1 MSDKPPPL
9 MAVED
14 ALAHIL
20 DALHQT
26 ESEIIPINDAAG
38 RVLAEDIVARY
49 SHPRHAISAMD
60 GYAVAVSDAPI
71 DISTP
76 LEVIGEAAAGH
87 IFSGTVSAGQAVRI
101 FTGAYM
107 PQGSNAVLIQE
118 DADLKDG
125 FVLPK
130 EAIKAGQ
137 FVRPAGLDFEQGD
150 VIARA
155 GDVLNAR
162 RWALVGL
169 SGNAEIA
176 VRKRPLVALL
186 SSGDE
191 LVSAGSQPE
200 AGQLINS
207 NSLYLRQLIDVS
219 GGMAVDL
226 GIIPDKAGALTDTL
240 ESARQQGLSF
250 DLVISTG
257 GASVGNH
264 DHIHADLSAAGDT
277 ALSFWKI
284 AMRPGKPVLFANW
297 QGTAFIGLPGNAVS
311 AGVCGLVFIM
321 PALRKL
327 LGQPATTS
335 THTAYLSSDL
345 PENDKR
351 QDYLRASLSV
361 DDSGKQYV
369 NPLNRQDSSMLNM
382 FTQADVLIIRPPFAP
397 PAHSGEPVHIL
408 AIPGQI

>member
-1 MSDKPPPL
+1 MSDKAPPL

-26 ESEIIPINDAAG
+26 ESELISINDAAG
-38 RVLAEDIVARY
+38 RILAEDIVARY
-49 SHPRHAISAMD
+49 SHPQHAISAMD
-60 GYAVAVSDAPI
+60 GYAVSVSDTPI
-71 DISTP
+71 AEGTP

-87 IFSGTVSAGQAVRI
+87 IFSGAVTAGQAVRI

-107 PQGSNAVLIQE
+107 PHGSNAVLIQE
-118 DADLKDG
+118 DATVRDG
-125 FVLPK
+125 IILPT
-130 EAIKAGQ
+130 EAVRAGQ

-150 VIARA
+150 IIARA
-155 GDVLNAR
+155 GEVLTAR

-176 VRKRPLVALL
+176 VRKRPLVGIL

-191 LVSAGSQPE
+191 LVPAGERPE
-200 AGQLINS
+200 TGQLINS

-264 DHIHADLSAAGDT
+264 DHIHADLSTAGDT

-297 QGTAFIGLPGNAVS
+297 QGTAFIGLPGNPVS

-361 DDSGKQYV
+361 DDSGKRYV
-369 NPLNRQDSSMLNM
+369 TPLNRQDSSMLNM

>member
-26 ESEIIPINDAAG
+26 ESEIISINDAAG

-87 IFSGTVSAGQAVRI
+87 IFSGTVLAGQAVRI

-125 FVLPK
+125 FVLPT

-150 VIARA
+150 VIAKA

-169 SGNAEIA
+169 SGNTEIA

-207 NSLYLRQLIDVS
+207 NSLYLRQLIDAS
-219 GGMAVDL
+219 GGTAIDL
-226 GIIPDKAGALTDTL
+226 GIIADKAGALTQTL
-240 ESARQQGLSF
+240 DRARKAGHSF
-250 DLVISTG
+250 DLIISTG

-264 DHIHADLSAAGDT
+264 DHIHGDLQDASDT
-277 ALSFWKI
+277 ALTFWKI

-297 QGTAFIGLPGNAVS
+297 QGTAFIGLPGNPVS

-327 LGQPATTS
+327 LGQPAIQE
-335 THTAYLSSDL
+335 THTAYLSNAL

-351 QDYLRASLSV
+351 QDYLRARIEE
-361 DDSGKQYV
+361 DNTGKRFV
-369 NPLNRQDSSMLNM
+369 ETLNRQDSSMLNM

-397 PAHSGEPVHIL
+397 PAGSGEQVQIL
-408 AIPGQI
+408 TIPDQI